1 MPLKEII
8 KKALSRL
15 NIDLTK
21 NMEYDR
27 LTNRLMKQEL
37 KPDSNCIDIG
47 SHRGEVLEQ
56 MLKYAPEGQH
66 YAFEPIPELFR
77 YLQKKFSGKA
87 HILPYAL
94 AEKEG
99 VSTFNYVKNA
109 PAFSG
114 LKKRKYHIKN
124 PEIQEL
130 EVNVKALDRL
140 LPESLQI
147 DLIKID
153 VEGAEFPVL
162 KGAKNILKKSR
173 PLIIFEFGLGASDY
187 YNTDPDEFYQF
198 LAKECQLKIYPIKNW
213 FSNRVA
219 LSQKEFKDLYL
230 ENKEYY
236 YLAKP

>member
-1 MPLKEII
+1 MLLKGMV
-8 KKALSRL
+8 KKALAWL

-27 LTNRLMKQEL
+27 LTNRLMRRFL

-47 SHRGEVLEQ
+47 SHRGEVLSQ

-77 YLQKKFSGKA
+77 FLQKKYSGKA
-87 HILPYAL
+87 NILPYAL

-99 VSTFNYVKNA
+99 ISTFHYVKNA

-114 LKKRKYHIKN
+114 LKKRKYHINN
-124 PEIQEL
+124 PEIQKL
-130 EVNVKALDRL
+130 EVNVKTLDQL
-140 LPESLQI
+140 LPEDLKI

-162 KGAKNILKKSR
+162 KGAKRILRKSR
-173 PLIIFEFGLGASDY
+173 PLVIFEFGLGASDY
-187 YNTDPDEFYQF
+187 YNTDPDEFYKY
-198 LAKECQLKIYPIKNW
+198 LTEECRLNIFPIKDW
-213 FSNRVA
+213 FKNGTP
-219 LSQKEFKDLYL
+219 LKQKEFKDLYQ